1 MLIFDCDT
9 KSSASVANVLSN
21 EELNNS
27 KLSNLLST
35 EELNIV
41 IEYKLPLNALANEE
55 LIDEDIKICDDEIEE
70 LITATSI
77 SVAISVYPIVPVI
90 NICDEPDTTPS
101 GKVAAT
107 LFVIIVIIDAESDDS
122 KDWDTAILT
131 ASVKLPPDWLIAVP
145 ALIAAS
151 NCELPS
157 ICFNLIKFA
166 IYLNL
171 PIT

>member
-1 MLIFDCDT
+1 MSIFDCDIE
-9 KSSASVANVLSN
+9 SSASVAYVVSN

-27 KLSNLLST
+27 KLSNLLFT
-35 EELNIV
+35 DELNIV
-41 IEYKLPLNALANEE
+41 IEDKLPLNVVA
-55 LIDEDIKICDDEIEE
+55 IEE
-70 LITATSI
+70 LIEEDIKTCDADKDELTTATSI
-77 SVAISVYPIVPVI
+77 SVAISLYPIVPVI

-107 LFVIIVIIDAESDDS
+107 LFVIIVIIEAESDDS
-122 KDWDTAILT
+122 KDWDTALLT
-131 ASVKLPPDWLIAVP
+131 ATSKLPPDSLIALP

-166 IYLNL
+166 ISYKYR
-171 PIT
+171 

>member
-1 MLIFDCDT
+1 MSTFKLDWDT
-9 KSSASVANVLSN
+9 ESSTSVANVLSN

-41 IEYKLPLNALANEE
+41 IEDKLSLNALANEE
-55 LIDEDIKICDDEIEE
+55 LIEDDIKICDDEIDE

-77 SVAISVYPIVPVI
+77 SVAISLYPIVPVI

-101 GKVAAT
+101 GKTAPT
-107 LFVIIVIIDAESDDS
+107 LFVIILTIEAENVVSN
-122 KDWDTAILT
+122 DWDTILFT
-131 ASVKLPPDWLIAVP
+131 ELVIFVP
-145 ALIAAS
+145 ISAEVCSAEPL
-151 NCELPS
+151 S

-166 IYLNL
+166 ISYKYLL
-171 PIT
+171 FL